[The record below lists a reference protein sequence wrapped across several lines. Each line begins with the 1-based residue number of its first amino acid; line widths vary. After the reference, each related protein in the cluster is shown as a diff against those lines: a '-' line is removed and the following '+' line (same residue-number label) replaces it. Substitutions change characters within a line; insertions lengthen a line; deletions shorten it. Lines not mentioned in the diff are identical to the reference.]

1 VDTIMKISARINRL
15 EASETVA
22 FTERIQALRREGR
35 AIIDLAVGVPGIPP
49 GPLAL
54 EATREALALGRTRY
68 DAVAGLYPLRRDLA
82 RQLPGCDPE
91 QVVIS
96 NGAKQAL
103 FQVFQALLDPGDEVV
118 IPQPSWVSFSRQVE
132 LAGGRPVFVPT
143 RDHRPDLTAMAR
155 AVTAHTRALLIN
167 SPNNPTGAVYTR
179 EEVDG
184 IVSLCRSR
192 DLVLISDEAY
202 DGFVYDGRE
211 VASPYAWEEARDR
224 LVVVRSFSK
233 RYGMSGFRVGWAV
246 APPALAAA
254 LVKLQGH
261 LTGNVCTFSQY
272 GALAALA
279 AGEPP
284 QEELQAAFQARRDL
298 ALEAI
303 GGHMPC
309 ITPHGSFYLFPEVRA
324 QAARFGSSAG
334 LARHWLETAGVAVVP
349 GEAFGGPGHVRIS
362 FGGPEADLREGLERI
377 RRLL

>member
-1 VDTIMKISARINRL
+1 MKLAARINRL

-35 AIIDLAVGVPGIPP
+35 EIIDLAVGEPGIPP
-49 GPLAL
+49 GPVAL

-68 DAVAGLYPLRRDLA
+68 DAVAGLFPLRQDLA
-82 RQLPGCDPE
+82 RQLPGCGPE
-91 QVVIS
+91 QVVVS

-118 IPQPSWVSFSRQVE
+118 IPKPSWVSFSRQVE

-143 RDHRPDLTAMAR
+143 RDHRPDLEAMAQ
-155 AVTAHTRALLIN
+155 AVTPRTRALLVN

-179 EEVDG
+179 DEVEG
-184 IVSLCRSR
+184 VVALCRAR
-192 DLVLISDEAY
+192 DLMLISDEAY
-202 DGFVYDGRE
+202 AGFVYDGRKM
-211 VASPYAWEEARDR
+211 VSPFEWPQVREQ

-233 RYGMSGFRVGWAV
+233 RYGMSGFRVGWAA
-246 APPALAAA
+246 APPALAEA
-254 LVKLQGH
+254 LVRLQGH

-284 QEELQAAFQARRDL
+284 QEELQVTFQARRDL
-298 ALEAI
+298 AMEALD
-303 GGHMPC
+303 GRLSC
-309 ITPHGSFYLFPEVRA
+309 ILPHGAFYLFPEVRA
-324 QAARFGSSAG
+324 HAARFGSSAG

-362 FGGPEADLREGLERI
+362 FGGLEADLREGLARI